1 MLRRM
6 LVIALGALIV
16 SACSSSRSASVKAE
30 VRGLTAEVRDSLRVE
45 QVLVAVHDTIRE
57 VTTITYV
64 LRQAQEPD
72 EPEDTVK
79 VTTITERDRVRDR
92 TGFKVQDSRVTIK
105 RDTVYV
111 ERRDSVMVQ
120 GSGFKVNGEKARASP
135 VVQTLKWVFWIII
148 GLIGLVIVMKI
159 RSL

>member
-1 MLRRM
+1 MN
-6 LVIALGALIV
+6 AK
-16 SACSSSRSASVKAE
+16 SSEFRAESLESVQK
-30 VRGLTAEVRDSLRVE
+30 LDSVVVE
-45 QVLVAVHDTIRE
+45 VHDTIIE
-57 VTTITYV
+57 TTTITYV

-72 EPEDTVK
+72 ESEDTVK

-111 ERRDSVMVQ
+111 EKRDSVMVQ

>member
-79 VTTITERDRVRDR
+79 VTTITERDRVRDH

>member
-16 SACSSSRSASVKAE
+16 SACSSSRQATVSSSADLRVAE
-30 VRGLTAEVRDSLRVE
+30 SRSADRRDSVIVE
-45 QVLVAVHDTIRE
+45 VHDTLRE
-57 VTTITYV
+57 VTTIHIQTN
-64 LRQAQEPD
+64 ETG
-72 EPEDTVK
+72 DTVRMST
-79 VTTITERDRVRDR
+79 VTDRDRSRLMADVRSMKEE
-92 TGFKVQDSRVTIK
+92 TRVI

-111 ERRDSVMVQ
+111 EKRDSVMVQ
-120 GSGFKVNGEKARASP
+120 GPGFKVNGEKARASP
-135 VVQTLKWVFWIII
+135 VVSALKWVFWIII

>member
-16 SACSSSRSASVKAE
+16 SACSSSRQAT
-30 VRGLTAEVRDSLRVE
+30 VRADSRLMVHGSETVEARDSV
-45 QVLVAVHDTIRE
+45 VVAIRDTVRE
-57 VTTITYV
+57 VTTIHIQTNE
-64 LRQAQEPD
+64 AG
-72 EPEDTVK
+72 DTVK
-79 VTTITERDRVRDR
+79 VTTVTDRLRSRDCDAIAMQKTKTEIRV
-92 TGFKVQDSRVTIK
+92 
-105 RDTVYV
+105 DTVYV

-135 VVQTLKWVFWIII
+135 GVQTLKWVFWIII

>member
-1 MLRRM
+1 M

-16 SACSSSRSASVKAE
+16 SACSSSRQA
-30 VRGLTAEVRDSLRVE
+30 VRADSRLMVHGSETVEARDSV
-45 QVLVAVHDTIRE
+45 VVATRDTLKE
-57 VTTITYV
+57 VTTIHIQTNE
-64 LRQAQEPD
+64 AG
-72 EPEDTVK
+72 DTVK

>member
-16 SACSSSRSASVKAE
+16 SACSSSREATSVKAE

-45 QVLVAVHDTIRE
+45 QVMVAVHDTIRE
-57 VTTITYV
+57 VTTITYI

-92 TGFKVQDSRVTIK
+92 TGFKVHDSRVTIK

-111 ERRDSVMVQ
+111 EKRDSVMVQ
-120 GSGFKVNGEKARASP
+120 GSGFKVNGEKARASL
-135 VVQTLKWVFWIII
+135 VVQGLKWIFWIVIALTV
-148 GLIGLVIVMKI
+148 LIGIVKF
-159 RSL
+159 RV